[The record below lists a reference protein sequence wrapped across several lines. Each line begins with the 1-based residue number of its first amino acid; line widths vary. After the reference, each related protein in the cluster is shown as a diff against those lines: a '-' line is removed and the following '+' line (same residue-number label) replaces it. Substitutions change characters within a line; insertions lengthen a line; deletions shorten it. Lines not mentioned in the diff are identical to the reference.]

1 MIESEKLELE
11 KKEIKELIRDKE
23 GKLNNIERNRDI
35 VMKWKDGI
43 NLVIFACE
51 NQENI
56 HYAMPVRTMLYDG
69 LSYTEQIRQLRKDNE
84 FSNSDEFLSGMR
96 KEDKLIPIFTL
107 IFYYGDKAWDGS
119 EDIYGLLKEPSNPKV
134 KEVFPCPFSEKKTKC
149 LWAFTFMCPSAA
161 ANASTATSTP

>member
-1 MIESEKLELE
+1 MLHSTENMLSYDTSISFLKQIRTHHFEILFQGEQMIESEKLELE

-23 GKLNNIERNRDI
+23 ENLNNIERNRDI

-69 LSYTEQIRQLRKDNE
+69 LSYTEQIRQLRN
-84 FSNSDEFLSGMR
+84 
-96 KEDKLIPIFTL
+96 
-107 IFYYGDKAWDGS
+107 
-119 EDIYGLLKEPSNPKV
+119 
-134 KEVFPCPFSEKKTKC
+134 
-149 LWAFTFMCPSAA
+149 
-161 ANASTATSTP
+161 